1 MTARLFP
8 SRRSLRNFGRSLVFA
23 AVAFVG
29 CVPFSFAD
37 DAASPRL
44 ARRLAALERLEKQED
59 WDEALKYAERI
70 YETLPT
76 DDATRQLLRGKFDA
90 LRRRVE
96 PNRNPKK
103 AGVWKVRAFV
113 VRSLDFSWQDGDVK
127 RRAQYVYDDEE
138 IERIRRGMAGF
149 AAFVEKFSDGW
160 LRIDWTLEVVEKTAT
175 EMSNVDGRYWAG
187 PVEILPLLPEIPVNS
202 TDTIMTFVKTDGTAP
217 AEVKN
222 DAIPLLLFGGAIGE
236 WAPVTRGAT
245 YISFN
250 WGTGAASHEPDGEP
264 MLHEWLHSLQWALE
278 DRQGYPRNLGGDPD
292 GGGFIGEERDPEAA
306 DPCYR
311 RDPEKDKSWIGLY
324 EHILRCHNTRNMLRE
339 AASRDKK
346 VNVERNVSDV
356 D

>member
-1 MTARLFP
+1 MTFPLFSP
-8 SRRSLRNFGRSLVFA
+8 FRSLSNFGRSLLFA
-23 AVAFVG
+23 AALVG
-29 CVPFSFAD
+29 CPALSVAD
-37 DAASPRL
+37 DAKSPTQAEQL
-44 ARRLAALERLEKQED
+44 AEVERLEKAEL
-59 WDEALKYAERI
+59 WDDALQLAETI
-70 YETLPT
+70 YETTPT
-76 DDATRQLLRGKFDA
+76 DDATRQLLRGKFDV
-90 LRRRVE
+90 LRQKVA
-96 PNRNPKK
+96 PNRDPAK

-113 VRSLDFSWQDGDVK
+113 VRSLDFTWQEGNAT

-138 IERIRRGMAGF
+138 VERIRRGMAGF
-149 AAFVEKFSDGW
+149 AAFVEKYSDGW
-160 LRIDWTLEVVEKTAT
+160 LRIEWTFEVVEKTAT
-175 EMSNVDGRYWAG
+175 AMDDINGRYWPGAA
-187 PVEILPLLPEIPVNS
+187 EIIPLLPEIPVNS
-202 TDTIMTFVKTDGTAP
+202 TDTIMTFVKTGGTAP
-217 AEVKN
+217 ADVQN

-292 GGGFIGEERDPEAA
+292 GGRFVGEERALEDA

-311 RDPEKDKSWIGLY
+311 RDPKKEKSWIGLY

-346 VNVERNVSDV
+346 VKIESAATANN
-356 D
+356 

>member
-1 MTARLFP
+1 MTFRLFTP
-8 SRRSLRNFGRSLVFA
+8 KRSFRNFGRALVAAALVGVSALSL
-23 AVAFVG
+23 
-29 CVPFSFAD
+29 AD
-37 DAASPRL
+37 DAKSPSTQSEQL
-44 ARRLAALERLEKQED
+44 AEVERLEKAEL
-59 WDEALKYAERI
+59 WDDALRLAETI
-70 YETLPT
+70 YETSPT
-76 DDATRQLLRGKFDA
+76 DDATRLLLRNKFDV
-90 LRRRVE
+90 LRQKVA
-96 PNRNPKK
+96 PNRDPAK

-113 VRSLDFSWQDGDVK
+113 VRSLDFAWQEGDAT

-149 AAFVEKFSDGW
+149 AAFVEKYSDGW
-160 LRIDWTLEVVEKTAT
+160 LRIEWTLEVVEKTAT
-175 EMSNVDGRYWAG
+175 EMADVDGRYWAG
-187 PVEILPLLPEIPVNS
+187 PVGILPLLPEIPVNS
-202 TDTIMTFVKTDGTAP
+202 TDTIMAFVKTDGTAP
-217 AEVKN
+217 ADVKN

-250 WGTGAASHEPDGEP
+250 WGTSAASHEPDGEP

-292 GGGFIGEERDPEAA
+292 GGRFVGEERAPEAA

-346 VNVERNVSDV
+346 VNVENDASDAR
-356 D
+356 

>member
-1 MTARLFP
+1 MTPRVFSSPLPLRSRAVLTLF
-8 SRRSLRNFGRSLVFA
+8 

-29 CVPFSFAD
+29 CVSLSFAD
-37 DAASPRL
+37 DAVSPTQSERL
-44 ARRLAALERLEKQED
+44 AEVERLEKAEL
-59 WDEALKYAERI
+59 WDDALQLAETI
-70 YETLPT
+70 YETSPT
-76 DDATRQLLRGKFDA
+76 DNATRLLLRNKFDV
-90 LRRRVE
+90 LRQKVA
-96 PNRNPKK
+96 PNRDPAK

-113 VRSLDFSWQDGDVK
+113 VRSLDFSWQEGDVK

-160 LRIDWTLEVVEKTAT
+160 LRIEWTLEVVEKTAT
-175 EMSNVDGRYWAG
+175 EMANVDGRYWAG

-202 TDTIMTFVKTDGTAP
+202 TDTIMAFVKTGGTAP
-217 AEVKN
+217 ADVKN

-278 DRQGYPRNLGGDPD
+278 DRQGYPRNLGGNPD
-292 GGGFIGEERDPEAA
+292 GGRFIGEERDPEAA

-324 EHILRCHNTRNMLRE
+324 EHILRCHNTRDMLRE

-346 VNVERNVSDV
+346 VDVEHNASDV